1 MIAWL
6 WSHPGALALAWAVLA
21 AIWLA
26 ALPRDKTRWID
37 RLYPLAPLG
46 VAALHAW
53 QVLPTSFASAWL
65 QLALWLW
72 VSLTGV
78 WILSLVKK
86 DASIMDIAYGLL
98 LLALP
103 WWLHAQLGSAGAP
116 SSWWLLAM
124 TTMGFGRY

>member
-6 WSHPGALALAWAVLA
+6 WSQQAGVLVVVWAVLA
-21 AIWLA
+21 AVWLA

-37 RLYPLAPLG
+37 RVYPVAPLA

-53 QVLPTSFASAWL
+53 QLAPFTSAWL

-78 WILSLVKK
+78 WIVSLIKK

-98 LLALP
+98 LLA
-103 WWLHAQLGSAGAP
+103 
-116 SSWWLLAM
+116 
-124 TTMGFGRY
+124 